1 MKNKNAAKKIILSP
15 SAHTFEHPITDKPAH
30 IKTPVFFISILG
42 TILEYFEYAIYG
54 FLAPILA
61 LHFFPSEDPTTSLI
75 KAFGVFAVGSLSKP
89 LGALIFGYLGDTKG
103 RRISLRYSMIGIS
116 FPTFIVG
123 ILPGYESW
131 GWGAGCALVLCRMC
145 QGAFLAGESDGVQ
158 IYVFEHF
165 GRKNPCLITNL
176 VNCAAYIGITLA
188 SLVATQ
194 IPAEGESWR
203 LVFLGC
209 SILGIVVF
217 VLRRYLIETPPFLAY
232 QKKHLSPLSL
242 KQVVQLYR
250 APIIR
255 TIMICGAIGGSYHFF
270 LVFQGTYLSKILGLV
285 PIKEASLN
293 SFFLTSVYVLAL
305 PLAGWAADVWGLVRM
320 AKLGGL
326 LTVSLVLLNTL
337 MLLNGAVFFPLMILI
352 TVAMVF
358 FYAPGYLFLMQ
369 QYDVSVR
376 FRCLS
381 LGHTIGSM
389 LFSGTT
395 PVVCLFLWQ
404 STSLSYAPYLY
415 FLFLVVMG
423 LAAFF
428 WGGKA
433 TGRSSQLESPSS

>member
-1 MKNKNAAKKIILSP
+1 MKNVAKRILLSP
-15 SAHTFEHPITDKPAH
+15 HAQNLEHTILEKSNSTKVSVRA
-30 IKTPVFFISILG
+30 PVFFISILG

-61 LHFFPSEDPTTSLI
+61 LHFFPSGDPTNSLI
-75 KAFGVFAVGSLSKP
+75 KTFGVFAVGSLSKP
-89 LGALIFGYLGDTKG
+89 LGALIFGYLGDTQG

-131 GWGAGCALVLCRMC
+131 GWGAACALVLCRMC

-176 VNCAAYIGITLA
+176 VNCAAYIGITFA
-188 SLVATQ
+188 SLVASQ
-194 IPAEGESWR
+194 ISTEGESWR
-203 LVFLGC
+203 FVFLGC
-209 SILGIVVF
+209 SILGIIVF
-217 VLRRYLIETPPFLAY
+217 ILRRYLIETPPFLAY
-232 QKKHLSPLSL
+232 QKKHLSPLLL
-242 KQVVQLYR
+242 KQIIQLYR

-255 TIMICGAIGGSYHFF
+255 TIMICGAIGGSYHFY
-270 LVFQGTYLSKILGLV
+270 LVFQSTYLSKILGLV
-285 PIKEASLN
+285 PQTEASLN
-293 SFFLTSVYVLAL
+293 SFFLTSVYVLTL
-305 PLAGWAADVWGLVRM
+305 PLAGWAADVWGLARV
-320 AKLGGL
+320 AKVGGL
-326 LTVSLVLLNTL
+326 LTISLVSLNTL
-337 MLLNGAVFFPLMILI
+337 MILNGTVSFPLMILI
-352 TVAMVF
+352 TIAMVF

-381 LGHTIGSM
+381 LGHTVGSM

-404 STSLSYAPYLY
+404 STSLSYTPYLY

-423 LAAFF
+423 LMAFI
-428 WGGKA
+428 WGDGASKP
-433 TGRSSQLESPSS
+433 SPQPK

>member
-1 MKNKNAAKKIILSP
+1 MKNVAKKIVLSP
-15 SAHTFEHPITDKPAH
+15 HAQSLEPPSFEKPTFEETPIKA
-30 IKTPVFFISILG
+30 PVFFISVLG
-42 TILEYFEYAIYG
+42 TVLEYFEYAIYG

-61 LHFFPSEDPTTSLI
+61 LHFFSGGDPTTSLI

-217 VLRRYLIETPPFLAY
+217 VLRRYLIETPPFIAY

-242 KQVVQLYR
+242 KRVVQLYP

-285 PIKEASLN
+285 PIKEASLY

-337 MLLNGAVFFPLMILI
+337 MVLNGAIFFPLMILI

-404 STSLSYAPYLY
+404 STNLSYAPFLY

-423 LAAFF
+423 LTAFI
-428 WGGKA
+428 WGEKGKN
-433 TGRSSQLESPSS
+433 LL